1 MLSLYGYSSFL
12 FGYKKAELNLL
23 TLIYC
28 HLTYRTLASFF
39 AIFIKFPI
47 NNPQKKGK
55 QDKTRLSIFSN
66 KIER

>member
-28 HLTYRTLASFF
+28 HLTYLTLASFF
-39 AIFIKFPI
+39 PIFIKFPI
-47 NNPQKKGK
+47 NTLK
-55 QDKTRLSIFSN
+55 RREN
-66 KIER
+66 KIKLDFQYFQTK